1 MALNKVLS
9 TPKFWMVER
18 GATGR
23 VAPSPKTHGAGLE
36 ISCCTRQ
43 QWIRHQRVIS
53 RMSMSQ
59 NSDPPS
65 GWFILYVI
73 CFILYDDFQ
82 SFALL
87 KMTCWCP
94 NMGMICRYAQ
104 ICFTARISSYLRCH
118 TCICEPNC
126 SRRASEIYFRKS
138 FTYPPL
144 KFQWPRGS
152 LCCS

>member
-1 MALNKVLS
+1 MELQDAWHLRQDSWSWAWNLLS
-9 TPKFWMVER
+9 HSTAVDSASESHKPDVYVSKFGPPK
-18 GATGR
+18 
-23 VAPSPKTHGAGLE
+23 
-36 ISCCTRQ
+36 
-43 QWIRHQRVIS
+43 WIVYI
-53 RMSMSQ
+53 
-59 NSDPPS
+59 
-65 GWFILYVI
+65 I

-87 KMTCWCP
+87 KMTCWFP

-126 SRRASEIYFRKS
+126 SRRASEIYFRNS

-152 LCCS
+152 LCCSCNVVYCS